1 MVLLVTPPWG
11 RCAVS
16 SSQSSPD
23 ANPSPE
29 PNPRPQ
35 APPDASAT
43 GAPSP
48 SPVTSSPYPEPPPG
62 YIDTPF
68 TSSEGPF
75 IYPDGTTLC
84 RNQKKLALKVVTDS
98 FHAEATDLGAYAA
111 EPKSATLTEGLGGG
125 GSVWMSP
132 AADEAADSIR
142 GIVNSINRRF
152 KSKVRALERDWEDEP
167 YYVESPDPRMNKDQW

>member
-1 MVLLVTPPWG
+1 M
-11 RCAVS
+11 S

-35 APPDASAT
+35 APPDTSAT

-75 IYPDGTTLC
+75 TYSDGTTLC

-98 FHAEATDLGAYAA
+98 FHAEATALGAYAA
-111 EPKSATLTEGLGGG
+111 EPKSVTLTEGLGGA

-132 AADEAADSIR
+132 AADDAADSIR
-142 GIVNSINRRF
+142 GIVNSINWRF

>member
-1 MVLLVTPPWG
+1 M
-11 RCAVS
+11 
-16 SSQSSPD
+16 
-23 ANPSPE
+23 
-29 PNPRPQ
+29 
-35 APPDASAT
+35 
-43 GAPSP
+43 
-48 SPVTSSPYPEPPPG
+48 TSSPYPEPPSG

-68 TSSEGPF
+68 TGSEGPF

-84 RNQKKLALKVVTDS
+84 RNQKKLALKAVTDS

-111 EPKSATLTEGLGGG
+111 EPKSATLTEGLGGA

-132 AADEAADSIR
+132 AADDAADSIR
-142 GIVNSINRRF
+142 GIVNSINWRF

>member
-1 MVLLVTPPWG
+1 M
-11 RCAVS
+11 
-16 SSQSSPD
+16 
-23 ANPSPE
+23 
-29 PNPRPQ
+29 
-35 APPDASAT
+35 
-43 GAPSP
+43 
-48 SPVTSSPYPEPPPG
+48 TSSPYPEPPPG

-75 IYPDGTTLC
+75 TYSDGTTLC

-98 FHAEATDLGAYAA
+98 FHAEATALGAYAA
-111 EPKSATLTEGLGGG
+111 EPKSVTLTEGLGGA

-132 AADEAADSIR
+132 AADDAADSIR
-142 GIVNSINRRF
+142 GIVNSINWRF

>member
-1 MVLLVTPPWG
+1 M
-11 RCAVS
+11 S

-75 IYPDGTTLC
+75 TYPDGTTLC
-84 RNQKKLALKVVTDS
+84 RNQKKLALKAVTDS
-98 FHAEATDLGAYAA
+98 FHAEATDL
-111 EPKSATLTEGLGGG
+111 TEGLGGA

-132 AADEAADSIR
+132 AADDAADSIR
-142 GIVNSINRRF
+142 GIVNSINWRF

>member
-1 MVLLVTPPWG
+1 M
-11 RCAVS
+11 S

-48 SPVTSSPYPEPPPG
+48 SPVTSSPYPEPPSG

-68 TSSEGPF
+68 TGSEGPF
-75 IYPDGTTLC
+75 TYSDGTTLC

-111 EPKSATLTEGLGGG
+111 EPKSVTLTEGLGGA

-132 AADEAADSIR
+132 AADDAADSIR
-142 GIVNSINRRF
+142 GIVNSINWRF

>member
-1 MVLLVTPPWG
+1 M
-11 RCAVS
+11 
-16 SSQSSPD
+16 
-23 ANPSPE
+23 
-29 PNPRPQ
+29 
-35 APPDASAT
+35 
-43 GAPSP
+43 
-48 SPVTSSPYPEPPPG
+48 TSSPYPEPPSG

-68 TSSEGPF
+68 TGSEGPF
-75 IYPDGTTLC
+75 TYSDGTTLC

-111 EPKSATLTEGLGGG
+111 EPKSVTLTEGLGGA

-132 AADEAADSIR
+132 AADDAADSIR
-142 GIVNSINRRF
+142 GIVNSINWRF

>member
-1 MVLLVTPPWG
+1 M
-11 RCAVS
+11 S

-68 TSSEGPF
+68 TGSEGPF
-75 IYPDGTTLC
+75 TYSDGTTLC

-98 FHAEATDLGAYAA
+98 FHAEATALGAYAA
-111 EPKSATLTEGLGGG
+111 EPKSVTLTEGLGGA

-132 AADEAADSIR
+132 AADDAADSIR
-142 GIVNSINRRF
+142 GIVNSINWRF